1 MKSEF
6 TYQIG
11 DEIRTVTIQREGDC
25 FQVTVGDKRYQI
37 RAQRPEHGRL
47 NLQVGDRRL
56 RAHVASDGP
65 RRYVALAGQTWTLER
80 PQPQQKRRGAAAG
93 GPGAGSL
100 EAAMPGLVLD
110 VLVAE
115 GDEVHAGPAAGA
127 ALSHEDGAAHRRA
140 GRRPGAQDPLP
151 GRAGGGAGAGVGRA
165 GAVKKG
171 PGGLQG
177 VTGSGCASERS

>member
-1 MKSEF
+1 MKTEF
-6 TYQIG
+6 SYQVG
-11 DEIRTVTIQREGDC
+11 DEIKTVVVQREGDC
-25 FQVTVGDKRYQI
+25 FQVTIGDATYQI

-56 RAHVASDGP
+56 RAHVASDGL
-65 RRYVALAGQTWTLER
+65 RRYVGMAGQTWTLER

-115 GDEVHAGPAAGA
+115 GDEVTQGQPLVLLSAMKMELRIAAPAAGRV
-127 ALSHEDGAAHRRA
+127 LKIHCQA
-140 GRRPGAQDPLP
+140 GQ
-151 GRAGGGAGAGVGRA
+151 V
-165 GAVKKG
+165 V
-171 PGGLQG
+171 
-177 VTGSGCASERS
+177 ERGQVLVEMIEP

>member
-1 MKSEF
+1 MKTEF

-11 DEIRTVTIQREGDC
+11 DEVQTVTVEREVDTFRVVVGENSY
-25 FQVTVGDKRYQI
+25 QV

-56 RAHVASDGP
+56 RAYVASDGS

-100 EAAMPGLVLD
+100 EAAMPGLVLN
-110 VLVAE
+110 VLVEE
-115 GDEVHAGPAAGA
+115 GEEVQQGQPLVLLSAMKMELRMAAPAAGRIVKI
-127 ALSHEDGAAHRRA
+127 HCQA
-140 GRRPGAQDPLP
+140 GQ
-151 GRAGGGAGAGVGRA
+151 V
-165 GAVKKG
+165 V
-171 PGGLQG
+171 
-177 VTGSGCASERS
+177 ERGQVLVEMA